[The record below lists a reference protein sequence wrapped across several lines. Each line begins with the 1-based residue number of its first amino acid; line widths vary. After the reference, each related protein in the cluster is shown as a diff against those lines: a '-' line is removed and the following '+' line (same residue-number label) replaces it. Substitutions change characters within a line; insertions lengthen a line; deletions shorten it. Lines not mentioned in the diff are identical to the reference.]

1 MEIENNKVV
10 TITYKLQESNSE
22 GEVVQEVLENE
33 PFVFLFGNQ
42 QVLPDFET
50 NLAGKTE
57 GDKFEFGIK
66 SEDSYG
72 PVNEDAIV
80 DLPKN
85 IFMVDGQL
93 ADIVKE
99 GSFVPM
105 NDQEGNPMQG
115 LVLEIKEE
123 TIKMD
128 FNHPMAGID
137 LFFSGQVLEVR
148 EATDEEVAH
157 GHAHGPGGHHH

>member
-10 TITYKLQESNSE
+10 TITYKLQESNNE
-22 GEVVQEVLENE
+22 GEVVQEVLEKE

-42 QVLPDFET
+42 QVLPDFEA
-50 NLAGKTE
+50 NLVGKTA
-57 GDKFEFGIK
+57 GDSFEFGVK
-66 SEDSYG
+66 SDDSYG
-72 PVNEDAIV
+72 PVNKEAIV

-105 NDQEGNPMQG
+105 NDQEGHPMQG
-115 LVLEIKEE
+115 LVLEINEE

-137 LFFSGQVLEVR
+137 LFFTGEVLEVR
-148 EATDEEVAH
+148 EATEEEMAH
-157 GHAHGPGGHHH
+157 GHAHGPDGHHH